1 MLHRLVIRDF
11 VLIDRLELEFPR
23 RFGALTGETGAGK
36 SILVDALAFVLGARA
51 EAQILRQGAMR
62 AEVSALFTL
71 DADHPAR
78 TWLQD
83 HDLFDDAEE
92 ELLLRRVLG
101 TDGRSRAYIGATPAT
116 LALVRELGESLV
128 AIHGQHGHLALMRP
142 EIQRQ
147 TLDRHIGA
155 DGLARQVADSYRIW
169 RQAQQ
174 RLHASTARLEAL
186 SQEREHLSWQLQ
198 ELEQLELS
206 PESWSALNIEHGRLA
221 NLSTLLTGIGT
232 ACAALD
238 DADQGLCRQL
248 QAQTSRLEALQS
260 IDPDLATPIEL
271 LRSAGI
277 ALDEAS
283 HALRHHAERLEPDPG
298 RLAELDT
305 RLAGILQ
312 IARKYRVAPEA
323 IPDHADTLRA
333 RLAELAEV
341 TDLSAL
347 AEEVERAR
355 REYDLHARALSA
367 RRRGGAADFAR
378 AVSTLMHELAMPGG
392 ELRIAVSDRDE
403 PAVQGNEDIEFLVS
417 AHSAQPP
424 GALASVASGGELARI
439 GLALQALASTGDRRT
454 LIFDEVD
461 VGIGGA
467 TAEIVGRLL
476 RRLGTQHQ
484 VLCVTHLPQVAAQAD
499 WQWSVSKT
507 EVAGM
512 IASEIRPLD
521 ATARVEEIARMLG
534 GTRITATTRRH
545 AAEMLAAASTEDSSN
560 REHAGAEPAR
570 SSQVRDRL

>member
-51 EAQILRQGAMR
+51 DAQILRQGAMR

-78 TWLQD
+78 AWLED

-101 TDGRSRAYIGATPAT
+101 ADGRSRAYIGAAPAT
-116 LALVRELGESLV
+116 LAQLRELGESLV

-147 TLDRHIGA
+147 TLDRHLGA
-155 DGLARQVADSYRIW
+155 DGLARQVADSYRTW

-174 RLHASTARLEAL
+174 RLHASTARIEAL
-186 SQEREHLSWQLQ
+186 SQERELLSWQLQ

-206 PESWSALNIEHGRLA
+206 AESWAALNIEHGRLA
-221 NLSTLLTGIGT
+221 NLSTLLTGIGS

-238 DADQGLCRQL
+238 DADQGLGRQVL
-248 QAQTSRLEALQS
+248 AQISRLEALQA
-260 IDPDLATPIEL
+260 IDPDLATTIEL
-271 LRSAGI
+271 LRSASI

-283 HALRHHAERLEPDPG
+283 HALRRHAERLEPDPD
-298 RLAELDT
+298 RLAELDA

-341 TDLSAL
+341 IDLSVL
-347 AEEVERAR
+347 AEEVQRAR
-355 REYDLHARALSA
+355 REYDARARALSA
-367 RRRGGAADFAR
+367 QRRGGAPDFGR
-378 AVSTLMHELAMPGG
+378 AVSALMHELAMPGG
-392 ELRIAVSDRDE
+392 ELRVTVLDRDE
-403 PAVQGNEDIEFLVS
+403 AAAQGNEDVEFLVS

-499 WQWSVSKT
+499 WQWSVSKSA
-507 EVAGM
+507 EAGT

-521 ATARVEEIARMLG
+521 ATARIEEIARMLG

-545 AAEMLAAASTEDSSN
+545 AAEMLAAAGAADTPIRDN
-560 REHAGAEPAR
+560 TAAEPAW
-570 SSQVRDRL
+570 SPQVLDRP